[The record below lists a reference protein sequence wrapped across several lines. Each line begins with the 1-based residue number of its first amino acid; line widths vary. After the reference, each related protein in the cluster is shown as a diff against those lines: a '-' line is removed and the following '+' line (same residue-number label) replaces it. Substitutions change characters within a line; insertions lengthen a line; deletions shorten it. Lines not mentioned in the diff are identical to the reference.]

1 MEKARPVWKAR
12 NSRSFMTTLNDYLSF
27 FDKVNKRIRDEQI
40 TELLPKL
47 AVLRP
52 ARRF

>member
-1 MEKARPVWKAR
+1 
-12 NSRSFMTTLNDYLSF
+12 MTTLNDYLTF

-47 AVLRP
+47 RSSPSA
-52 ARRF
+52 AI